1 MKKIIVAL
9 LLLTMSSACFGAASD
24 DVYLRKDV
32 FEAKM
37 ESMNAKLDM
46 LLEQMKDLREQMKN
60 IQEEQKAMRKDLSE
74 LTTAVSVMSERIDR
88 NFDTLSA
95 RIDGLDKR
103 MDYQQNYLYLLLVIL
118 GIIVALPTVQKMLQG
133 REDRKNSRK
142 ESITLEDVMR
152 LIEQNNARMAGKIQ
166 A

>member
-1 MKKIIVAL
+1 MIKKIISML
-9 LLLTMSSACFGAASD
+9 LLLMITSSACYGAVSD

-32 FEAKM
+32 FDAKM
-37 ESMNAKLDM
+37 EAMNAKLDM
-46 LLEQMKDLREQMKN
+46 LLEQMKNL
-60 IQEEQKAMRKDLSE
+60 QEEQKAMRKDLSE
-74 LTTAVSVMSERIDR
+74 LTTAVSVMSERIDQ

-95 RIDGLDKR
+95 RIGGLDKR

-118 GIIVALPTVQKMLQG
+118 GIIVALPTVQKMLHG

>member
-1 MKKIIVAL
+1 MIKKIISML
-9 LLLTMSSACFGAASD
+9 LLLMITSSACYGAVSD

-32 FEAKM
+32 FDAKM

-46 LLEQMKDLREQMKN
+46 LLEQMKNL
-60 IQEEQKAMRKDLSE
+60 QEEQKAMRKDLSE
-74 LTTAVSVMSERIDR
+74 LTTAVSVMSERIDQ

-95 RIDGLDKR
+95 RIGGLDKR

-152 LIEQNNARMAGKIQ
+152 LIEQNNARMKNSSMN
-166 A
+166 

>member
-9 LLLTMSSACFGAASD
+9 LLLTMSSACFGAASED
-24 DVYLRKDV
+24 MSVYVRKDV

-37 ESMNAKLDM
+37 EAMNAKLDM
-46 LLEQMKDLREQMKN
+46 LLEQMKNL
-60 IQEEQKAMRKDLSE
+60 QEEQKAMRKDLSE
-74 LTTAVSVMSERIDR
+74 LTTAVSVMTARIDR

>member
-1 MKKIIVAL
+1 MKKIIVIL
-9 LLLTMSSACFGAASD
+9 LLIMITSSACFGAASD

-37 ESMNAKLDM
+37 EAMNAKLDM
-46 LLEQMKDLREQMKN
+46 LLEQMKNL
-60 IQEEQKAMRKDLSE
+60 QEEQKAMRKDLSE
-74 LTTAVSVMSERIDR
+74 LTTAVSVMSERIDQ

-95 RIDGLDKR
+95 RIGGLDKR

>member
-1 MKKIIVAL
+1 MTMIKKIISML
-9 LLLTMSSACFGAASD
+9 LLLMITSSACYGAVSD

-32 FEAKM
+32 FDAKM
-37 ESMNAKLDM
+37 EAMNAKLDM
-46 LLEQMKDLREQMKN
+46 LLEQMKNL
-60 IQEEQKAMRKDLSE
+60 QEEQKAMRKDLSE